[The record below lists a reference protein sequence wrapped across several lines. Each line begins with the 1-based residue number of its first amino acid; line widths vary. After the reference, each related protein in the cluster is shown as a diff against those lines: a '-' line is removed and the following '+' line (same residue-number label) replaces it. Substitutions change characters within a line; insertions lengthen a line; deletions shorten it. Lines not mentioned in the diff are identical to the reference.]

1 MPVKNFTL
9 SNVSTTTATLNQLTF
24 ITPGGLQHV
33 ADVSAFGGYLSGQT
47 AFTGNISFP
56 IEPAL
61 YQSDTRPENAT
72 YTAHYNTSSNFFLIV
87 DSTTRIQPSWVAA
100 GNGYTSGQSVL
111 AVTSSTW
118 LQMSAAPT
126 FPPTVGQAISFSTS
140 TIRLT
145 VDNTTGISP
154 GFVAVGNGYSI
165 GQTVVSVV
173 SSSVLQMSDHPNGV
187 SSVGGTINF
196 ENRSPIGT
204 LAPGAS
210 IPFTIDYT
218 TGLTSVNTYT
228 ARLEILAD
236 LNGPKTKLVQNAIVL
251 STVPQGDPGLFFDPG
266 GGGGDSG
273 PASCSDS
280 SSTSCSAGCFTPDTL
295 ITMSDGTKK
304 RIADIKEGDYVQ
316 GVNGPNKVL
325 KVLTFIADT
334 NGLYGFNNNDPFVT
348 SCHPIKTDKGWAAF
362 DPEYLKTHWP
372 ADWLVLTKDNKG
384 PVEKINE
391 NSLIGFWR
399 NGVETYE
406 SLQNH
411 ISVEVPKDF
420 TVYNLML
427 DNDHTFVAND
437 VIVHNKGE
445 CFTGDTLINIV
456 GGTTKRIDQ
465 IQIGDLV
472 VDALTGNA
480 NKVIGIKVTEYEA
493 GRRLFATKAGV
504 KPFITEQHAFYNSN
518 NELCAMSSECE
529 YLAPWLGP
537 VKVVDVPEIE
547 TAKEN
552 LTVYNLMF
560 ETGNSH
566 YANGVPVSNMVGH
579 GGTYVLMQ
587 KGFITEEEY
596 QGYIYHLE
604 NTVGLNS
611 LSQEQ
616 KAKVFNIV
624 FKLSKYILNN
634 DNLQS
639 RIIAHVMGWAIK
651 NRTTL
656 YPYMEKWFKSRV
668 RNWIFR
674 K

>member
-9 SNVSTTTATLNQLTF
+9 SNVSATTATLNQLIF
-24 ITPGGLQHV
+24 VTPGGLQHV
-33 ADVSAFGGYLSGQT
+33 ADVSAFSGYLSGQT

-72 YTAHYNTSSNFFLIV
+72 YVAHYNTLSNFFLIV

-111 AVTSSTW
+111 SVTSSTW

-126 FPPTVGQAISFSTS
+126 FAPTVGQAISFSTS

-173 SSSVLQMSDHPNGV
+173 SGSVLEMSDHPNGV
-187 SSVGGTINF
+187 STVGGTINF
-196 ENRSPIGT
+196 ENRAPIGT
-204 LAPGAS
+204 LAPGGS

-236 LNGPKTKLVQNAIVL
+236 LSGPKTKVVQNAIVL
-251 STVPQGDPGLFFDPG
+251 SNVPAVDPGLFFDPS

-273 PASCSDS
+273 PAACSDS
-280 SSTSCSAGCFTPDTL
+280 SSVSCSAG
-295 ITMSDGTKK
+295 G
-304 RIADIKEGDYVQ
+304 G
-316 GVNGPNKVL
+316 G
-325 KVLTFIADT
+325 
-334 NGLYGFNNNDPFVT
+334 
-348 SCHPIKTDKGWAAF
+348 
-362 DPEYLKTHWP
+362 
-372 ADWLVLTKDNKG
+372 
-384 PVEKINE
+384 
-391 NSLIGFWR
+391 
-399 NGVETYE
+399 
-406 SLQNH
+406 
-411 ISVEVPKDF
+411 
-420 TVYNLML
+420 
-427 DNDHTFVAND
+427 
-437 VIVHNKGE
+437 GE

-472 VDALTGNA
+472 VDALTGKPNR
-480 NKVIGIKVTEYEA
+480 VIGVKITEYET
-493 GRRLFATKAGV
+493 GRRLFATKVGV
-504 KPFITEQHAFYNSN
+504 KPFITEQHAFYNDV
-518 NELCAMSSECE
+518 NELCAMSNECE

-537 VKVVDVPEIE
+537 IKVVDVPEIE
-547 TAKEN
+547 TAQEPI
-552 LTVYNLMF
+552 TVYNLMF

-579 GGTYVLMQ
+579 GGTYVLLQ
-587 KGFITEEEY
+587 KGFISQADYE
-596 QGYIYHLE
+596 GYIYHLE

-611 LSQEQ
+611 LTQEH
-616 KAKVFNIV
+616 KAKIFKIV
-624 FKLSKYILNN
+624 FTLSKYILNN

-639 RIIAHVMGWAIK
+639 RMLARIMGWAIK